1 MKKLE
6 LNPNVSYFIGYYL
19 QDFKDPVPLTNKETN
34 EVTMLDLHRVLFQFL
49 EPVDPDRWGCDKAV
63 GSTVSEIVVP
73 LDNVPSLFGK
83 LAKEFS
89 FDDVDKLLYTAVHLT
104 YTVNKKGKAVLRG
117 ITPVT

>member
-6 LNPNVSYFIGYYL
+6 LNPNVSYLLGYYV
-19 QDFKDPVPLTNKETN
+19 QDFKEPVPLTNKETG

-49 EPVDPDRWGCDKAV
+49 DTVDPDRWGCDKAV
-63 GSTVSEIVVP
+63 GSTVSEMTVP

-83 LAKEFS
+83 SAKEFS
-89 FDDVDKLLYTAVHLT
+89 FDDVDKLLNSAVHLNI
-104 YTVNKKGKAVLRG
+104 TVNKKGKAVLRG